1 MKIHFKLLK
10 ATKTC
15 YRFEHK
21 NGDDLETMYLKKSAL
36 QEAGI
41 DPKNGIVITI
51 EEEKENV

>member
-10 ATKTC
+10 TTKTC

-21 NGDDLETMYLKKSAL
+21 NGDDLETLYLKKSAL

-41 DPKNGIVITI
+41 DPKNGIVITV
-51 EEEKENV
+51 EEEKENA